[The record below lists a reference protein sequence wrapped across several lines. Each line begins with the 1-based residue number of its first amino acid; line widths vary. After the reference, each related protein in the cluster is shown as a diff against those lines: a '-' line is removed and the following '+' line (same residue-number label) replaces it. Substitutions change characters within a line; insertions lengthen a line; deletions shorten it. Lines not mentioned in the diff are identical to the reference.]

1 MSQEITNIRLSELV
15 LWTEN
20 PRDPISPEAINQ
32 DVAEKALQ
40 DKENRWNLSKLIAEM
55 GDFYDYSEIP
65 TVVIEQGKP
74 VVYDGNRRVLLG
86 KIKSGELMVPDGYNI
101 DTSGIPSFPYE
112 LPCNVCDRETALK
125 SVFRK
130 HSTTGTWD
138 ILGRDIFMSKYMNE
152 PKSTFL
158 TMEEYTGIISSNP
171 YMNQRFV
178 KDEVLVDR
186 VLNLL
191 GIKVESGKLFTNL
204 TEDGLRRV
212 LQDIVDKVS
221 NKSISTRSNRYHVV
235 DALDE
240 TTKRIVEKNKTEPYK
255 EVTMCQ
261 PLASPQTA
269 SKQQHPRLTKRTKR
283 KDLVFLGDI
292 AVLKAGDVNNLY
304 RDIRALGEYYTSNK
318 GDLSGSFPAL
328 LRMALRLLVE
338 TASRDESMN
347 DFNDYVQK
355 YYDSAKKL
363 LTKDE
368 KTTLSN
374 NSVDKTTM
382 PQLLHT
388 GAHNYQS
395 SLSYDKAYAMS
406 LIIGKMLSLSHKK
419 I

>member
-20 PRDPISPEAINQ
+20 PRDPISPGASNQ

-40 DKENRWNLSKLIAEM
+40 DKENKWNLSKLVSEM
-55 GDFYDYSEIP
+55 GDYYDYSEIP
-65 TVVIEQGKP
+65 TVVMEQGKP

-86 KIKSGELMVPDGYNI
+86 KIKSGEIIVPEDYNI
-101 DTSGIPSFPYE
+101 DLSAIPTFPE
-112 LPCNVCDRETALK
+112 DLPCNVCDRETALK

-138 ILGRDIFMSKYMNE
+138 VLGRDIFMSKYMNQ
-152 PKSTFL
+152 PKSIFL
-158 TMEEYTGIISSNP
+158 TVEEYTGIISNNP
-171 YMNQRFV
+171 SMNQRFV

-186 VLNLL
+186 VLTPL
-191 GIKVESGKLFTNL
+191 GIRIESGKLYTNL
-204 TEDGLRRV
+204 PEDGLRRV

-221 NKSISTRSNRYHVV
+221 NKSVSTRSNRYHVV
-235 DALDE
+235 EALDE
-240 TTKRIVEKNKTEPYK
+240 TTKRIVEKNKTKPYK
-255 EVTMCQ
+255 EVTKCQ
-261 PLASPQTA
+261 PEPSLKEPSG
-269 SKQQHPRLTKRTKR
+269 QQAPRLTKRTK
-283 KDLVFLGDI
+283 KKELAFLGDTV
-292 AVLKAGDVNNLY
+292 ALKAGDVNNLY
-304 RDIRALGEYYTSNK
+304 RDIRSLGEFYASNK
-318 GDLSGSFPAL
+318 GDLSVNFPAL

-338 TASRDESMN
+338 TAARDESMD
-347 DFNDYVQK
+347 DFNDYVRK
-355 YYDSAKKL
+355 YFDSAKKL
-363 LTKDE
+363 LSKDE

-419 I
+419 

>member
-1 MSQEITNIRLSELV
+1 MSQVITNIRLSELV

-20 PRDPISPEAINQ
+20 PRDPISSEASNQ

-40 DKENRWNLSKLIAEM
+40 DKENRWNLSKLVAEM

-65 TVVIEQGKP
+65 TVVMEKGKP

-86 KIKSGELMVPDGYNI
+86 KMKSGEIMVSDGYSI
-101 DTSGIPSFPYE
+101 DLSAIPSFPDE

-125 SVFRK
+125 SVLRK

-158 TMEEYTGIISSNP
+158 TMEEYTGIISRHP

-178 KDEVLVDR
+178 KDEVLVER
-186 VLNLL
+186 VLNPL
-191 GIKVESGKLFTNL
+191 GIKIESGKLFTNL

-212 LQDIVDKVS
+212 LLDIVDKVG
-221 NKSISTRSNRYHVV
+221 NKSISTRSNRYLVV
-235 DALDE
+235 EALDE

-255 EVTMCQ
+255 EVARCQ
-261 PLASPQTA
+261 SLSSQQAASRQP
-269 SKQQHPRLTKRTKR
+269 SPRLTKRTK
-283 KDLVFLGDI
+283 KNELVFLGDI
-292 AVLKAGDVNNLY
+292 ATLKAGDVNNLY
-304 RDIRALGEYYTSNK
+304 RDIRALGKYYISNK
-318 GDLSGSFPAL
+318 DDLSGSFPAI
-328 LRMALRLLVE
+328 LRMALRLLIE
-338 TASRDESMN
+338 TASRDELMN

-355 YYDSAKKL
+355 YFDSAKKL
-363 LTKDE
+363 LTQDE